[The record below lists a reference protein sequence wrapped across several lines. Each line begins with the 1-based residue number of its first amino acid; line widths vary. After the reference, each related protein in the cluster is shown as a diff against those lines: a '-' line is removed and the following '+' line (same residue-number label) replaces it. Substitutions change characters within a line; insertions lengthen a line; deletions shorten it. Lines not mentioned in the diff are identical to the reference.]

1 MVISMTEKLVFGKK
15 KNIFNNKGDNKMQ
28 QKIMEEAN
36 QHFAISNFAEIVLD
50 SGANSVLGL
59 IKQLNPDAYQ
69 ELIMAS
75 QTKEI

>member
-1 MVISMTEKLVFGKK
+1 ME
-15 KNIFNNKGDNKMQ
+15 

-50 SGANSVLGL
+50 SGPNSVLGML
-59 IKQLNPDAYQ
+59 KQLNPDAYQ

-75 QTKEI
+75 QTKELT

>member
-1 MVISMTEKLVFGKK
+1 MKDI
-15 KNIFNNKGDNKMQ
+15 NNKGDNKME

-50 SGANSVLGL
+50 SGANSVLGM

-69 ELIMAS
+69 ELVMALQS
-75 QTKEI
+75 KEI